1 VVNFR
6 GVLRE
11 RENCWRIATARR
23 AAFLIDADAYFT
35 ALRHAIA
42 RARSSVFI
50 LGWDID
56 SRVQLNPGTAEAPLT
71 LLSFLNDVLVR
82 RPGLRVFALAWDFS
96 VLFALEREPLPSYRF
111 AWNAHP
117 RLSFHLD
124 DAHPFGAS
132 HHQKIVVVDDTIAFA
147 GGLDLTIRRWDTPAH
162 HAAEP
167 GRVDPFGRP
176 YPPAHDIQMMV
187 DGDAA
192 AALGEIA
199 RARWQTATGQT
210 PAPAAA
216 PPPPDQDL
224 WPEAT
229 VPDVRDAPIGI
240 ARTMPAFRDAPPVQ
254 EVSACALASIAAA
267 RRFIYIENQYL
278 TSAAVGAA
286 LARRLA
292 EPDGPEVVAVLP
304 REEHGWMEQNS
315 MGLMRARLLRHL
327 RAADRFDRLRLYF
340 PIIPALEDQACMN
353 VHAKVMIVDDRHAR
367 VGSANLSNRSMGL
380 DSECDLV
387 LDAELDERLSG
398 AIRSLRH
405 RLLAEHL
412 DCDPQ
417 AVADGLAARGS
428 LIAAVEALRGRAR
441 SLAPLP
447 EPAAS
452 SEPEP
457 VTVGGKPPLDL
468 AFLDGLACDPEQPA
482 PDRLL
487 AMLVPEG
494 LRPPVRRSLV
504 GWGLAIAALLA
515 VIAVWRL
522 TPLGTLLSVERV
534 AELGQRLSGHP
545 AAPAAV
551 LGAYLG
557 GTLVFFPITL
567 LLGGTALLFPAPLAI
582 AYCMGGALSSAC
594 MTYGI
599 GRLVGRF
606 RPRWLERPR
615 LQRISRQLRRRGM
628 LAIIA
633 ARMLPVGNFSLI
645 NITAGALGVRF
656 RDYLI
661 GNAIGLLPG
670 VLALTVFADRIG
682 ATVRHPKADNLII
695 LALVTAA
702 IGAALWWLKRRIAR
716 RHR

>member
-1 VVNFR
+1 MVKLP

-11 RENCWRIATARR
+11 RENCWRVATARR
-23 AAFLIDADAYFT
+23 AAFLIDADAYFS
-35 ALRHAIA
+35 ALRHAIDRA
-42 RARSSVFI
+42 RASIFI
-50 LGWDID
+50 IGWDID
-56 SRVQLNPGTAEAPLT
+56 SRVRLNPGTAEAPLT
-71 LLSFLNDVLVR
+71 LLPFLNDALTR
-82 RPGLRVFALAWDFS
+82 RPELRVFALAWDFS

-117 RLSFHLD
+117 RLSFQLD

-132 HHQKIVVVDDTIAFA
+132 HHQKIVVIDDALAFV

-162 HAAEP
+162 HAEDP
-167 GRVDPFGRP
+167 GRIDPVGRP

-199 RARWQTATGQT
+199 RARWHAATGQM
-210 PAPAAA
+210 PADAPQPPAH
-216 PPPPDQDL
+216 DDF

-229 VPDVRDAPIGI
+229 EPDLRDAPVGI
-240 ARTMPAFRDAPPVQ
+240 ARTMPAFRDAPAVQ
-254 EVSACALASIAAA
+254 EVSACALAAIASA

-286 LARRLA
+286 LARRLV
-292 EPDGPEVVAVLP
+292 EPDGPEIVAVLP
-304 REEHGWMEQNS
+304 REEHGWLEQNS

-327 RAADRFDRLRLYF
+327 RAADRYGRLRLYF
-340 PIIPALEDQACMN
+340 PSIPALDDQACMN
-353 VHAKVMIVDDRHAR
+353 VHAKVMIVDDRCAR
-367 VGSANLSNRSMGL
+367 IGSANLSNRSMGL
-380 DSECDLV
+380 DTECDLV
-387 LDAELDERLSG
+387 LDADLDARLGG
-398 AIRSLRH
+398 AITSLRH

-412 DCDPQ
+412 DCEPQ
-417 AVADGLAARGS
+417 AVADTMAARGS
-428 LIAAVEALRGRAR
+428 LIAAVESLRGRAR

-447 EPAAS
+447 MPTVA

-504 GWGLAIAALLA
+504 GWGLVMAALFA

-522 TPLGTLLSVERV
+522 TPLRTLLSVDRV
-534 AELGQRLSGHP
+534 ADLGRSLSGHP
-545 AAPAAV
+545 AAPLAV

-557 GTLVFFPITL
+557 GALVFFPITL

-633 ARMLPVGNFSLI
+633 ARMLPVGNFTLI
-645 NITAGALGVRF
+645 NITAGALGIRF

-682 ATVRHPKADNLII
+682 ATLRHPQADNLII

-716 RHR
+716 RRR